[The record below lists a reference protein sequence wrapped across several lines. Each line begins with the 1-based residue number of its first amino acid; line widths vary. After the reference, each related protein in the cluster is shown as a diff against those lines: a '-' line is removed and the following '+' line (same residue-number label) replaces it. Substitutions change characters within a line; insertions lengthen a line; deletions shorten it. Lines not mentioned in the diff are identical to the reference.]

1 MEEIAVRRAWEKF
14 VEHGVRSTGLRDAV
28 VTSWKRCKNHQVLT
42 SSESAP
48 LISEGETYQH
58 RSDNLWLARCAAP
71 ALEKCGGFLSNADS
85 MMILTDSTGVIVET
99 KGDDRSIDAGKEIH
113 LQRGGCWTE
122 SNIGTNAIGTA
133 LACAQPVQI
142 HAAEHYCEK
151 VQRWT
156 CAAAPI
162 VHPIDRE
169 LLGVIDISGP
179 ASTFSTQSLAFAVAA
194 ADHIQAIMAKSIRL
208 DHWKL
213 VRHYRARRTNWSNEE
228 SIVVDHRGTIVCVT
242 GNALKIANRQNKDAI
257 GPLSIPSLR
266 RTPFSRWQAT
276 LKGLLPNSR
285 IELVTQG
292 DDQLGAIIIFTQRK
306 PARITQP
313 PRALHDRG
321 TDIDHFIESML
332 AQDLGQEP
340 LCLNKTPWVLQSLTA
355 DDQRNVRAGAHTS
368 SRGTHSIPVLI
379 AEDTNARHIVE
390 QAARAASRGMS
401 ILIGGETGTG
411 KELLARR
418 AHAESGRRGAFVP
431 VNCAALPASLIE
443 AELFGYADGAFTGAR
458 RGGSVGLAKQADG
471 GTLFLDEIGDMPV
484 ELQAALLR
492 LLDDWT
498 VRPVGGAP
506 SKIDVLLVS
515 ATNVDI
521 EEAVASGRLRRDLF
535 YRLNT
540 LQVTLP
546 PLSRRTDFDALATY
560 LLGTVVDTPCEIT
573 PEAIA
578 LLSQRS
584 WPGNM
589 RELKNEL
596 ARLSLNVSGGSIDA
610 ALVRRFSNATTT
622 SDQFGPLRDR
632 GSLRDL
638 QRARVLVVHA
648 EANYNI
654 AETARRLGVSRNTIY
669 RLLGQHLKQ

>member
-28 VTSWKRCKNHQVLT
+28 VSSWKRCQTHEVLT

-48 LISEGETYQH
+48 LISEGEEYRH

-71 ALEKCGGFLSNADS
+71 ALEKCGSFLSNADS

-122 SNIGTNAIGTA
+122 SAIGTNAIGTA
-133 LACAQPVQI
+133 LASAQPVQI

-162 VHPIDRE
+162 VHPIDKE
-169 LLGVIDISGP
+169 LLGIIDISGP

-194 ADHIQAIMAKSIRL
+194 AGHIQAIMAKSIRL

-213 VRHYRARRTNWSNEE
+213 VRHYRARRANWSSEE

-242 GNALKIANRQNKDAI
+242 GNALKIANRQNKDAL
-257 GPLSIPSLR
+257 GPLNIPCLR
-266 RTPFSRWQAT
+266 RTPFSLWQTT

-285 IELVTQG
+285 TELVTEG
-292 DDQLGAIIIFTQRK
+292 HDQLGAIIIFAQRK
-306 PARITQP
+306 PSHITQN
-313 PRALHDRG
+313 PRVHHDRA
-321 TDIDHFIESML
+321 TDIDQFIESML

-340 LCLNKTPWVLQSLTA
+340 LCLSKNPRALPRLA
-355 DDQRNVRAGAHTS
+355 ANDQRNVRAGTRHS
-368 SRGTHSIPVLI
+368 SRDTHSVPVLI
-379 AEDTNARHIVE
+379 AEDAIASHIVE
-390 QAARAASRGMS
+390 QVARAASRGMS

-418 AHAESGRRGAFVP
+418 AHAESVRRGAFVP

-458 RGGSVGLAKQADG
+458 RGGSEGLAKQADG

-498 VRPVGGAP
+498 VRPVGGTP

-515 ATNVDI
+515 ATNVDL

-546 PLSRRTDFDALATY
+546 PLSRRTDFATLATY
-560 LLGTVVDTPCEIT
+560 LLGTVADAPCEIT

-578 LLSQRS
+578 LLSERS
-584 WPGNM
+584 RPGNM
-589 RELKNEL
+589 RELKSEL

-610 ALVRRFSNATTT
+610 ALVRRYSKAVSAN
-622 SDQFGPLRDR
+622 DQFVSLRGG

-638 QRARVLVVHA
+638 QRARVLAVHA

-669 RLLGQHLKQ
+669 RLLGQHQKR